1 MHVQIAPKVRLGCNS
16 SLFGISHGHHT
27 VHTVFLKVSI
37 DLEFQDVKCLSV
49 KNRSCFLF
57 LYFFQYN
64 EIVSHILSL
73 VESSNASLAST
84 CCVYFIMSLA
94 RTIAV
99 CFKIESYSNYLHQK
113 EFYTYIFCN

>member
-64 EIVSHILSL
+64 EIGSHILSL
-73 VESSNASLAST
+73 VESSNASLAQ
-84 CCVYFIMSLA
+84 
-94 RTIAV
+94 
-99 CFKIESYSNYLHQK
+99 YLLCLLRYVTSKDDSGLFQ
-113 EFYTYIFCN
+113 N